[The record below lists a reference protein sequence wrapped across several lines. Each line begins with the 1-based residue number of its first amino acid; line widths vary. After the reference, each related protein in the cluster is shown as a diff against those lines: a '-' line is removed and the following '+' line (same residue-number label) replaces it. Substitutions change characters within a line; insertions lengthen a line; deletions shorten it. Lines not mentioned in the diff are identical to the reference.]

1 MKKTAIIVVLTGMFV
16 WAIYDLVISSDD
28 SSTADDSNFTSVEE
42 DTQTN
47 DTTEEE
53 GDAPEESGNPDT
65 VGLQKGNI
73 APDFELTTLDGEQV
87 SLSDYRGQRVVLNFW
102 ASWCP
107 PCKAEVPD
115 LQKFHE
121 NKDVEI
127 LAVNLTKTETRRSD
141 VTDFVDEYGMTF
153 PVLMD
158 ETSDVAKNY
167 QIQPIPTSYFI
178 NSKGRIQ
185 YKRIGAMNYETMVQE
200 FEKMK

>member
-16 WAIYDLVISSDD
+16 WAVYDLVISSDD
-28 SSTADDSNFTSVEE
+28 SSTADDSSFTSVEE
-42 DTQTN
+42 GTQTN

-53 GDAPEESGNPDT
+53 GDAPEDSGNSDT
-65 VGLQKGNI
+65 VGLQNGNI
-73 APDFELTTLDGEQV
+73 APDFELKTLEGEQV
-87 SLSDYRGQRVVLNFW
+87 LLSDYRGQRVVLNFW

-107 PCKAEVPD
+107 PCQAEVPD
-115 LQKFHE
+115 LQKFYE

-153 PVLMD
+153 PILMD